1 MTTAADGEDDSM
13 SKENHL
19 ALMELQSKFQA
30 MDGEAFQTM
39 MDQHGHD
46 PTLQEVQAAL
56 HQLIASDP
64 ERFLEPDSN
73 M

>member
-1 MTTAADGEDDSM
+1 M
-13 SKENHL
+13 ENHL

-30 MDGEAFQTM
+30 MDGEAYQTM

-64 ERFLEPDSN
+64 ARFLEPDDDEREQQEQQGR
-73 M
+73 